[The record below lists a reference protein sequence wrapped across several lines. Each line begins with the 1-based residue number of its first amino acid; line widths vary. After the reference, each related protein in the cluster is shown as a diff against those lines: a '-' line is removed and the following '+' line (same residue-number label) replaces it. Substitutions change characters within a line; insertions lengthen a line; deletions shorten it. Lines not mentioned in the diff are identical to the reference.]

1 MGKPWENGMLG
12 EVGNVGMANMERS
25 HHFSWENSLFRLG
38 HGFNSYFDIK
48 PEWKCWECWEC
59 EIAGKTDDDASF
71 LGLDC
76 HLDGFRKA

>member
-38 HGFNSYFDIK
+38 HGFNSYFDITRM
-48 PEWKCWECWEC
+48 EM
-59 EIAGKTDDDASF
+59 
-71 LGLDC
+71 LGMLGM
-76 HLDGFRKA
+76 LGM

>member
-38 HGFNSYFDIK
+38 HGFNSYVSLPGGIGNREKKHESSLNAGEVRTFGS
-48 PEWKCWECWEC
+48 ELLQC
-59 EIAGKTDDDASF
+59 EAPV
-71 LGLDC
+71 
-76 HLDGFRKA
+76 